1 MPLPILNSRHEPSHA
16 DLIRLF
22 NKTETLWVEH
32 LAESEQLEFA
42 TAYTNSSLNEVHEA
56 NLIRDVSLPEDV
68 SPHRAFEEVEEY
80 YRAKGVPCY
89 YWSFNP
95 SAPEAAGRPMIEL
108 LLSRGYQAIASDIM
122 ALGQVAPRASAVMEG
137 VKIIPARAS
146 FRHTRQLFEEDAADK
161 TPQLAEANMMHLD
174 DPHWDSLLAIK
185 DGAPLAHIGVL
196 GAGEIGR
203 IEGVYVARAHRGKG
217 LGSLM
222 MNRVLEIC
230 ARSLFKQVMLS
241 VLPANAA
248 AIGLYERF
256 GFRRIG
262 QIVNYLR
269 PGIEIKP

>member
-1 MPLPILNSRHEPSHA
+1 MPLPILNSRHEPSPA

-32 LAESEQLEFA
+32 VGEAELLELG
-42 TAYTNSSLNEVHEA
+42 TAYTNPSLNEVHEA
-56 NLIRDVSLPEDV
+56 NLIRDVSLPENV
-68 SPHRAFEEVEEY
+68 SPQRAFEEVEEY
-80 YRAKGVPCY
+80 FRVKGVPCY

-95 SAPEAAGRPMIEL
+95 SAPEATARPMIEL

-122 ALGQVAPRASAVMEG
+122 ALGQVAPRPVAEMEG
-137 VKIIPARAS
+137 VKVIPARAS
-146 FRHTRQLFEEDAADK
+146 FRHMRQLFEEDAAEK

-174 DPHWDSLLAIK
+174 DPHWDSLLALK
-185 DGAPLAHIGVL
+185 DGAPLAHMGVL
-196 GAGEIGR
+196 AAGEIGR
-203 IEGVYVARAHRGKG
+203 IESVYVARAHRGKG

-230 ARSLFKQVMLS
+230 ARSLFKHVMLS
-241 VLPANAA
+241 VLPANAV

-256 GFRRIG
+256 GFRKIG

-269 PGIEIKP
+269 PGAEIKP